1 MKWLSLKS
9 KSLPNR
15 DRFRQ
20 SGRQNYRRRYHQ
32 GFRKHG
38 SSTIIAAAVLALGLC
53 AGTANAKKSDLSQPI
68 DVSADRSEYDEQKG
82 IQSLIGNVEIKQG
95 TMRIKA
101 TKIEIYLKDNRLNK
115 IEGVGNPIIFEQ
127 KNEADELVSGRAD
140 SISYDA
146 TNGTLI
152 LIGNATLNQ
161 PRQQLES
168 QRIVF
173 DSRKQKVSAEG
184 GDKGRVSIRIEAPPI
199 SGDGN

>member
-15 DRFRQ
+15 D

-38 SSTIIAAAVLALGLC
+38 STIIVAAVLALGLC